1 MFQKGLSRNQKIVA
15 AIVVLP
21 TLSCVAY
28 VFFGATFLPEEQT
41 SRVALIVSVGLIV
54 LGGASLALLKR
65 RGSWQPSSAW
75 SALPSTQRILALLLG
90 PVILIGVY
98 WVNLANAI
106 PHLLTSVTGVPGSDS
121 MLVERS
127 RESGRYSFC
136 DYRVNVKSLWR
147 SGVFRWCV
155 PRRVYEQLP
164 VGEFLGEFAG
174 RRSSLGLSVTVLR
187 PQSYD
192 RGQQFGER
200 GRFHSLE
207 RAPWRASITLALG
220 PEWLNSR

>member
-15 AIVVLP
+15 AMVVLP

-28 VFFGATFLPEEQT
+28 IFFAATFLPEEQT
-41 SRVALIVSVGLIV
+41 SRVALIVSVGLVV

-75 SALPSTQRILALLLG
+75 SALPSSQRILAILLG

-98 WVNLANAI
+98 WVNLANVI
-106 PHLLTSVTGVPGSDS
+106 PYLLSSVSGVPGSET

-136 DYRVNVKSLWR
+136 DYGVNVKSLWR

-155 PRRVYEQLP
+155 PRRVYEQLA
-164 VGEFLGEFAG
+164 VGEFVGEFAG
-174 RRSSLGLSVTVLR
+174 TRTAFGLSVTVFR
-187 PQSYD
+187 PQSY
-192 RGQQFGER
+192 GG
-200 GRFHSLE
+200 G
-207 RAPWRASITLALG
+207 
-220 PEWLNSR
+220 